1 MENRRISELSCA
13 DCTTNGEGSFL
24 FSPRISDPDF
34 RNFKLAP
41 PTKDRPEGNPVRSF
55 EFVTASDCEYVRETL
70 KEKVLRREE
79 TGAGEVSS
87 GGKRYRGCG
96 YRFDPINDHISSL
109 SFFPFCERWIW
120 ISTTCNRSLSS
131 YYVYRFECTLN
142 FLFCNI
148 LYIYV

>member
-109 SFFPFCERWIW
+109 SLSFFPFCEKDEYEFPRLVID
-120 ISTTCNRSLSS
+120 
-131 YYVYRFECTLN
+131 
-142 FLFCNI
+142 LFHLTMCI
-148 LYIYV
+148 DWSVL